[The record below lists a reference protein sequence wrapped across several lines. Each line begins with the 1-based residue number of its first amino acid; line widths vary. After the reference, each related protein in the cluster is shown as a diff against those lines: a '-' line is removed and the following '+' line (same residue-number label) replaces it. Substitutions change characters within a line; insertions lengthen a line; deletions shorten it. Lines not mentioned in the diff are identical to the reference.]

1 LTRPDPYPETSLSR
15 AIRDHRFPLIV
26 SLPRHDLG
34 LAQAAAEAG
43 ADALK
48 LHLNVNHRAS
58 GTRFGSFEEERPF
71 FESVRTIGLPLL
83 VVPGAEH
90 VPDETEMAAL
100 SDLGVE
106 GFNVYARH
114 LQPHLLSGRMR
125 PMPALDEDYSE
136 MDIDRM
142 SAIPGAW
149 IEASIMPFALYRT
162 PLVPE
167 DFARFVAISQRAG
180 VPVLVPSQKTIA
192 PSDIAPLRRS
202 GIAGVILG
210 AVATGHTPE
219 GLRRAV
225 AGIAAAREQALQ
237 DRTE

>member
-1 LTRPDPYPETSLSR
+1 LTRPDPYPETPLSR
-15 AIRDHRFPLIV
+15 LVRDGRFPLIV

-58 GTRFGSFEEERPF
+58 GTRFGSFDEERPF
-71 FESVRTIGLPLL
+71 IESARSVGLPLL

-90 VPDETEMAAL
+90 VPDATEMAAL
-100 SDLGVE
+100 ADLGVE
-106 GFNVYARH
+106 GFNVYSRH

-125 PMPALDEDYSE
+125 PMPALDEHYTEADV
-136 MDIDRM
+136 DRL
-142 SAIPGAW
+142 AALPGAW

-162 PLVPE
+162 PLALE
-167 DFARFVAISQRAG
+167 DFARFAGIARRAG
-180 VPVLVPSQKTIA
+180 VPVLVPSQKMIE
-192 PSDIAPLRRS
+192 PSDIAPLRQS
-202 GIAGVILG
+202 GVAGLILG

-219 GLRRAV
+219 GLFRAV
-225 AGIAAAREQALQ
+225 ASMAGARESDFAGKG
-237 DRTE
+237 